1 LPASEIKMMYETR
14 CWKIKLKPD
23 SIDRVREWAQ
33 TINSR
38 KGEALA
44 TLRDETVII
53 EAAFLDRTDGGD
65 YLIAIM
71 KAESFEKSSEAAKKS
86 THAIDEYHRRV
97 MLEVREERIELELL
111 VDLDRISEA

>member
-1 LPASEIKMMYETR
+1 MYETR

-23 SIDRVREWAQ
+23 SMERVREWAQ

-38 KGEALA
+38 KAEALE

-53 EAAFLDRTDGGD
+53 EAVFLDKTDDGD

-71 KAESFEKSSEAAKKS
+71 KAESFEKSAEAVKNS

-97 MLEVREERIELELL
+97 MQGVRDEKTELELL
-111 VDLDRISEA
+111 VDLDRISEMRR

>member
-1 LPASEIKMMYETR
+1 MSETR

-23 SIDRVREWAQ
+23 STERVREWAQ

-38 KGEALA
+38 KGEALE

-53 EAAFLDRTDGGD
+53 EAVFLDKTDDGD

-71 KAESFEKSSEAAKKS
+71 KAESFEKSAEAAKKS
-86 THAIDEYHRRV
+86 TYAIDEYHHRI
-97 MLEVREERIELELL
+97 MKEVQAEKTELELL
-111 VDLDRISEA
+111 VDLDRISEMRR

>member
-1 LPASEIKMMYETR
+1 MPETR

-23 SIDRVREWAQ
+23 SIGRVRQWAQ

-38 KGEALA
+38 KTEALA

-53 EAAFLDRTDGGD
+53 EAVFLDSTGDGD

-71 KAESFEKSSEAAKKS
+71 KAESFEKAAAAVVNSK
-86 THAIDEYHRRV
+86 HAIDEYHRRV
-97 MLEVREERIELELL
+97 MREVRDEKVELELL
-111 VDLDRISEA
+111 VDLDRISEV

>member
-1 LPASEIKMMYETR
+1 MPETR

-23 SIDRVREWAQ
+23 SIARVREWAQ

-38 KGEALA
+38 KDEALA

-53 EAAFLDRTDGGD
+53 EAVFLDSTDDGD

-71 KAESFEKSSEAAKKS
+71 KAESFEKSAEAAANS

-97 MLEVREERIELELL
+97 MREVRDEKVELELL
-111 VDLDRISEA
+111 VDLDRISEM